1 LKIVLIISFC
11 FLSILSCSEKKEAIP
26 NCQDAEKLAKSD
38 FEKGKYIY
46 YVYQDLT
53 DDKSFNKE
61 FSEILKSKN
70 ITVIYKTKYPPSCII
85 EAEENLEKSKKCYQ
99 RLMNLEMEAKFGN
112 PFFDSIRIEA
122 KKTHKN

>member
-1 LKIVLIISFC
+1 MLSKYIVL
-11 FLSILSCSEKKEAIP
+11 LRKKAIP